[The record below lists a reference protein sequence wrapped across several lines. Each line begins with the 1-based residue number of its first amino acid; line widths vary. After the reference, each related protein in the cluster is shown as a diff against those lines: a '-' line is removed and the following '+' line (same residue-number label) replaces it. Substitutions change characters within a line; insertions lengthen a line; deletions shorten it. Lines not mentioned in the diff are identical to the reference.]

1 MSRIRS
7 GHNYKPIITNSKMK
21 QNLYESPDLQIIAL
35 CSENAVLTTS
45 EAARNNKNYD
55 LYYDGEDEEFL

>member
-1 MSRIRS
+1 
-7 GHNYKPIITNSKMK
+7 MK

-45 EAARNNKNYD
+45 DAASNNKNYD

>member
-1 MSRIRS
+1 
-7 GHNYKPIITNSKMK
+7 MK

-45 EAARNNKNYD
+45 EAARNNQYYD
-55 LYYDGEDEEFL
+55 LDYDGEDEEFL